1 MISGQIPALW
11 IAVNAE
17 YRQRFLQSMNKITE
31 ENIEFEE
38 RKLRLIN
45 EDQKQDSQL
54 RMVWFALLSS
64 LLYPVLVI
72 VCFVLRFPDCAK
84 LLTDMSDI
92 YFISVMGLVGVYF
105 GSDAYIRRS

>member
-1 MISGQIPALW
+1 MKSGLTHLYQ
-11 IAVNAE
+11 IAVKE
-17 YRQRFLQSMNKITE
+17 IIMKDQITS
-31 ENIEFEE
+31 ENIDFQE
-38 RKLRLIN
+38 RKVKLIN

-72 VCFVLRFPDCAK
+72 ICFPLGYPDCAK

-105 GSDAYIRRS
+105 GADAYIRRG

>member
-1 MISGQIPALW
+1 M
-11 IAVNAE
+11 
-17 YRQRFLQSMNKITE
+17 RTTITP
-31 ENIEFEE
+31 ENIDFEE
-38 RKLRLIN
+38 RKLKLIN

-72 VCFVLRFPDCAK
+72 SCFSLGYPDCAK
-84 LLTDMSDI
+84 CLTDMSDI

-105 GSDAYIRRS
+105 GADAYIRRS

>member
-1 MISGQIPALW
+1 MRDL
-11 IAVNAE
+11 
-17 YRQRFLQSMNKITE
+17 ITP
-31 ENIEFEE
+31 ENIDFQE
-38 RKLRLIN
+38 RKVKLIN

-54 RMVWFALLSS
+54 KMVWFALLSS

-72 VCFVLRFPDCAK
+72 ICFSLDYPDCAK

-105 GSDAYIRRS
+105 GADAYIRRG

>member
-1 MISGQIPALW
+1 MD
-11 IAVNAE
+11 E
-17 YRQRFLQSMNKITE
+17 ITE
-31 ENIEFEE
+31 ENIDFQE
-38 RKLRLIN
+38 RKIRIVN

-64 LLYPVLVI
+64 LLYPVLVMI
-72 VCFVLRFPDCAK
+72 CFALGFPECAR

-105 GSDAYIRRS
+105 GADAYIRKS

>member
-1 MISGQIPALW
+1 M
-11 IAVNAE
+11 
-17 YRQRFLQSMNKITE
+17 RTTITP
-31 ENIEFEE
+31 ENVDFEE
-38 RKLRLIN
+38 RKLRIIN

-64 LLYPVLVI
+64 LLYPVLVMA
-72 VCFVLRFPDCAK
+72 CFALGYPDCAR

-105 GSDAYIRRS
+105 GADAYIRRS

>member
-1 MISGQIPALW
+1 MD
-11 IAVNAE
+11 
-17 YRQRFLQSMNKITE
+17 KITE
-31 ENIEFEE
+31 ENIDFQE
-38 RKLRLIN
+38 RKIRIVN

-64 LLYPVLVI
+64 LLYPVLVMI
-72 VCFVLRFPDCAK
+72 CFSLGFPDCAR

-105 GSDAYIRRS
+105 GADAYIRKS